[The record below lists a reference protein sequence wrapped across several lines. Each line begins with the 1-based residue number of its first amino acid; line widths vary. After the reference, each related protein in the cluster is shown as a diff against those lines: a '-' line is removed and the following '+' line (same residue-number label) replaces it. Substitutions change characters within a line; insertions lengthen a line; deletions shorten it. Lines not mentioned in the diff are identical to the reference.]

1 MTPETDPQFESL
13 LILGGGGLV
22 GIQVAKRAAADLHPK
37 RIVIAGLF
45 RKEVTDAIDT
55 LAEDHPNVEFS
66 GYYGNV
72 FLRGRPVPA
81 AEDVA
86 LPSPL
91 EQKAD
96 PIVRRHIF
104 EDTYEDFETAYRES
118 LLVRLIHEAKPTAIV
133 DCINTATGI
142 SYQDVFLASDIVSRG
157 LGELRDAAGRG
168 AEQGRDGEQICLPRS
183 QFDSFGVDLEKLLV
197 SISVPE
203 LILHVRLLY
212 RAMMEAKSKIYL
224 KVGTTGT
231 GGMGLNIP
239 YTHGEDRPS
248 PTLMTKT
255 AIAFAQTGLL
265 FLMARTAGAPIVKEV
280 KPAAMIGYRDID
292 FSTVRGLQW
301 RKKDGALVM
310 SRVPYVLYEAQE
322 ESLGD
327 VLDTMPRPDDFTPLR
342 NADGTEKTLQL
353 PAVNTGENGTFTR
366 GEFEAITYTG
376 QMEFI
381 TPEEIAEDIILEL
394 HGSNTGHDV
403 ISAVD
408 SAVMNPTYKAGMIRG
423 VAIEELLKLENE
435 TKTPSIALGQL
446 GPPQLAKY
454 LYEAHL
460 FAVEYGTLGQLLG
473 LDGGAPAGA
482 EDISTRFFQRLAND
496 PLRETITSI
505 GIPILHPD
513 GSTIWRGPTVK
524 IPPYN
529 PKNHRITLDR
539 KSMDLY
545 ATKGWV
551 DLRPSHMAWWLE
563 MFREMHGTTHARG
576 SKWSSERLT
585 RRAYLKDEIQ
595 IGEVVAWIFNN
606 KLDPAGHRI
615 K

>member
-1 MTPETDPQFESL
+1 MTKETDPQFESL

-22 GIQVAKRAAADLHPK
+22 GIQVAKRAAADLRPE
-37 RIVIAGLF
+37 RIVVAGLF
-45 RKEVTDAIDT
+45 RQEVTDAIET
-55 LAEDHPNVEFS
+55 LREDHPHVQFS

-72 FLRGRPVPA
+72 FLRGRPIPA
-81 AEDVA
+81 GEDVT
-86 LPSPL
+86 LPSPM

-96 PIVRRHIF
+96 AVVRRQIF
-104 EDTYEDFETAYRES
+104 LDTFEDFETAYKES
-118 LLVRLIHEAKPTAIV
+118 LLVRLIHEVRPSAIV

-142 SYQDVFLASDIVSRG
+142 SYQDVFLTSDIVSRG
-157 LGELRDAAGRG
+157 LGELRDVAGRG
-168 AEQGRDGEQICLPRS
+168 TESAQDPDQICLPRD
-183 QFDSFGVDLEKLLV
+183 QFASFGVDVEKLLV
-197 SISVPE
+197 SISIPE
-203 LILHVRLLY
+203 LILHIRLLY
-212 RAMMEAKSKIYL
+212 RAMMEVRSKIYL

-265 FLMARTAGAPIVKEV
+265 FLMARTSGAPIVKEV

-301 RKKDGALVM
+301 RTKGGQLVQT
-310 SRVPYVLYEAQE
+310 REPYVLYETQQ
-322 ESLGD
+322 ESLGE
-327 VLDTMPRPDDFTPLR
+327 VLDTTPRPDSFTPLR
-342 NADGTEKTLQL
+342 NPDGSAKTLQL

-381 TPEEIAEDIILEL
+381 TPEEIAEDIVLEL
-394 HGSNTGHDV
+394 RGSNTGHDV

-408 SAVMNPTYKAGMIRG
+408 SAVMNPTYKAGMIRH
-423 VAIEELLKLENE
+423 VAIEELIKLEARTE
-435 TKTPSIALGQL
+435 TPSIALGQL

-460 FAVEYGTLGQLLG
+460 FAVEYQTLGRLLG
-473 LDGGAPAGA
+473 LDGGSAPVA
-482 EDISTRFFQRLAND
+482 EEIASRFFARLGND
-496 PLRETITSI
+496 VLRETITSI

-513 GSTIWRGPTVK
+513 GKTIWRGPTVK

-529 PKNHRITLDR
+529 PKNHRILLDPV
-539 KSMDLY
+539 SIDLY

-551 DLRPSHMAWWLE
+551 DLRASHMSWWLSL
-563 MFREMHGTTHARG
+563 FRRMHESTHARG